1 MQAPQSEFQ
10 RRWLPFLRRWAVT
23 TLGVVVAATLV
34 RGIDYSSF
42 GGLLAASLLLGALN
56 AFLKPVML
64 VLALPLLVASLGLF
78 VLFVN
83 AFLLLLVGQLMG
95 GAFRV
100 ASFGAAFWGGLVISV
115 VSISV
120 NSLTGTGGSFRVQ
133 RRRSPPS
140 DDHRPPPP
148 APPGDGPVIDV

>member
-1 MQAPQSEFQ
+1 
-10 RRWLPFLRRWAVT
+10 FLKRWAIT

-64 VLALPLLVASLGLF
+64 ILALPLLVASLGIF

-83 AFLLLLVGQLMG
+83 AFLLFAVGQLMG

-100 ASFGAAFWGGLVISV
+100 DSFGAAFWGGVVISL
-115 VSISV
+115 VSITA
-120 NSLTGTGGSFRVQ
+120 NILTGTRGAFRIQ
-133 RRRSPPS
+133 RHRSPPP
-140 DDHRPPPP
+140 DDNRRPPTP
-148 APPGDGPVIDV
+148 PPGDGPVIDV